1 MQRLT
6 AGWRLAGRCQALT
19 SLGAEACGAARECS
33 AISGGGV
40 AAAGVQWQQLRFA
53 SKKQGGSTQNTKDSQ
68 PKYLGV
74 KLFGGQKCI
83 AGNII
88 MRQRGTEFHPGTN
101 VGMGRDH
108 TIYSLI
114 EGRVRFSRD
123 TRTKRRY
130 ISVDPPL
137 DSDTAAGA
145 QQQQQQRL
153 VPAATQQ
160 LQQQPAL

>member
-1 MQRLT
+1 LID
-6 AGWRLAGRCQALT
+6 LLPPLLPL
-19 SLGAEACGAARECS
+19 SS
-33 AISGGGV
+33 
-40 AAAGVQWQQLRFA
+40 FPP
-53 SKKQGGSTQNTKDSQ
+53 KQ
-68 PKYLGV
+68 
-74 KLFGGQKCI
+74 
-83 AGNII
+83 
-88 MRQRGTEFHPGTN
+88 
-101 VGMGRDH
+101 GRDH

-123 TRTKRRY
+123 ARTKRRY

-137 DSDTAAGA
+137 DLDTAAGA